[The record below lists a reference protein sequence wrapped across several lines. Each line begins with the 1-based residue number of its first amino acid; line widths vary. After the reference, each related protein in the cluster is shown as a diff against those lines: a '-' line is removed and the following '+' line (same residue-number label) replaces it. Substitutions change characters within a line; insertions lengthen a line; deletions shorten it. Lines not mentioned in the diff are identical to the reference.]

1 MLRVSLWV
9 GKGADGQVAVMFDAM
24 EEKALYIFGI
34 CNVLALPM
42 VYCLYPETNQRT
54 LEEINLVFASDG
66 IWTWEAE
73 SNFKLLKERNAGTVE
88 AAEQARMIE
97 HHDHNSGGIIGE
109 GGEKVADVE
118 MK

>member
-1 MLRVSLWV
+1 
-9 GKGADGQVAVMFDAM
+9 MFDAM
-24 EEKALYIFGI
+24 EEKALYIFGV

-54 LEEINLVFASDG
+54 LEEINLVFASDS

-73 SNFKLLKERNAGTVE
+73 KNFEMLKERNAESVE
-88 AAEQARMIE
+88 ATEQARMID
-97 HHDHNSGGIIGE
+97 HHDHESGGVISDR
-109 GGEKVADVE
+109 GEKVADVE